1 MHISL
6 GFSRNDIDRL
16 INPVLPYVV
25 SHESRDDLFARACWA
40 TITEP
45 GDRIA
50 GALIRELGA
59 AQALSFVMAGHSSKK
74 ILMRFTDH
82 DDEEFPA
89 QLSQA
94 LRQWTP
100 RLESSVVTTALEHAA
115 GIGSY
120 LVSPQTDMWPV
131 GLSDLDLHQP
141 YVLWVR
147 GHSEHLASFSHSI
160 SIVGARASTGYG
172 EHVTSQIVPELVE
185 NSMAIVSGA
194 AYGIDGMA
202 HRSALA
208 SEGITMAFL
217 AGGIDRFYPSGHD
230 ALLGR
235 LVSHGLVLSELPCGW
250 APTKW
255 RFLLRN
261 RLIAAVSQTT
271 VVVEAGWRSG
281 SLNTANHAATL
292 GRPLG
297 VVPGPIT
304 SASSAGCHRLLREYD
319 ATCVTTAQ
327 EILELVGREIQH
339 KSSQHVN

>member
-1 MHISL
+1 MHAAP
-6 GFSRNDIDRL
+6 GFSRADIDRL
-16 INPVLPYVV
+16 IISVMPYDL
-25 SHESRDDLFARACWA
+25 SEGSRDNLFARACWS

-50 GALIRELGA
+50 GVLIDQLGA
-59 AQALSFVMAGHSSKK
+59 VDALKAVLEELSSRR
-74 ILMRFTDH
+74 ILSMFPNLDDEGFPEQLAEALMR
-82 DDEEFPA
+82 
-89 QLSQA
+89 
-94 LRQWTP
+94 WTP
-100 RLESSVVTTALEHAA
+100 RLQDSAVVKALEHAA
-115 GIGSY
+115 GIGAY
-120 LVSPQTDMWPV
+120 AISPETDMWPA
-131 GLSDLDLHQP
+131 GLSDLERHQP
-141 YVLWVR
+141 NLLWVR
-147 GHSEHLASFSHSI
+147 GHSDHLVSFSHSI

-172 EHVTSQIVPELVE
+172 EHVTSQVVPELVE

-194 AYGIDGMA
+194 AYGIDGTA
-202 HRSALA
+202 HRSAL
-208 SEGITMAFL
+208 SSDGITMAFL

-235 LVSHGLVLSELPCGW
+235 LVSDGLVLSELPCGW

-261 RLIAAVSQTT
+261 RLIAAVSQAT

-281 SLNTANHAATL
+281 SLNTANHAASL

-319 ATCVTTAQ
+319 ATCVTSAR
-327 EILELVGREIQH
+327 EILELVGR
-339 KSSQHVN
+339 

>member
-1 MHISL
+1 MNTTL
-6 GFSRNDIDRL
+6 GFSRSTIDRL
-16 INPVLPYVV
+16 INPVLPYDV
-25 SHESRDDLFARACWA
+25 SQEGRDDFFARACWA
-40 TITEP
+40 TMTEP

-50 GALIRELGA
+50 GVLIRELGA
-59 AQALSFVMAGHSSKK
+59 AHALSVVMEGRSSKK
-74 ILMRFTDH
+74 ILTRFTDQAV
-82 DDEEFPA
+82 EGFAA
-89 QLSQA
+89 QLSEA
-94 LRQWTP
+94 LRQWVP
-100 RLESSVVTTALEHAA
+100 RLEGSAVTTALEHAA
-115 GIGSY
+115 GIGAY

-147 GHSEHLASFSHSI
+147 GHSEHVGSFSHSI

-172 EHVTSQIVPELVE
+172 EHITSQIVPELVE
-185 NSMAIVSGA
+185 NSVAIVSGA

-208 SEGITMAFL
+208 SGGITMAFL
-217 AGGIDRFYPSGHD
+217 AGGVDRFYPSGHD

-261 RLIAAVSQTT
+261 RLIAAVSQAT

-319 ATCVTTAQ
+319 ATCVTTTQ
-327 EILELVGREIQH
+327 EILELVGR
-339 KSSQHVN
+339 

>member
-1 MHISL
+1 MNTTL

-16 INPVLPYVV
+16 INPVLPYDMNQ
-25 SHESRDDLFARACWA
+25 ESRDDLFARACWA

-50 GALIRELGA
+50 GVLIRELGA
-59 AQALSFVMAGHSSKK
+59 SQALSVVMQGRSSKK
-74 ILMRFTDH
+74 ILMRCTDN
-82 DDEEFPA
+82 DDEEFSA
-89 QLSQA
+89 QLSEA

-100 RLESSVVTTALEHAA
+100 RLEGSVVTTALEHAA
-115 GIGSY
+115 GIGAY

-141 YVLWVR
+141 FVLWVR

-185 NSMAIVSGA
+185 NSVAIVSGA

-202 HRSALA
+202 HRSALS

-235 LVSHGLVLSELPCGW
+235 LVSHGMVLSELPCGW

-261 RLIAAVSQTT
+261 RLIAAVSQAT

-327 EILELVGREIQH
+327 EILELVGR
-339 KSSQHVN
+339 

>member
-1 MHISL
+1 MPTTL
-6 GFSRNDIDRL
+6 GFSLSDIDRL
-16 INPVLPYVV
+16 ITPVLPYHVD
-25 SHESRDDLFARACWA
+25 EQSRENVFARACWS

-50 GALIRELGA
+50 GALIDQLGA
-59 AQALSFVMAGHSSKK
+59 ADALKAVLEGLSSRTV
-74 ILMRFTDH
+74 LSTFSNLN
-82 DDEEFPA
+82 DDEFPE
-89 QLSQA
+89 QLSEA
-94 LRQWTP
+94 VMRWTP
-100 RLESSVVTTALEHAA
+100 RVQDSTIVKALEHAA
-115 GIGSY
+115 GIGAY
-120 LVSPQTDMWPV
+120 VVSPETDMWPA
-131 GLSDLDLHQP
+131 GFSDLEFHQP
-141 YVLWVR
+141 YLLWLR
-147 GHSEHLASFSHSI
+147 GHSEHFDSFSRSI

-172 EHVTSQIVPELVE
+172 EHVTAQIVPELVE
-185 NSMAIVSGA
+185 NSIAIVSGA

-208 SEGITMAFL
+208 CDGITMAFL

-235 LVSHGLVLSELPCGW
+235 LVSDGLVLSELPCGW

-261 RLIAAVSQTT
+261 RLIAAVSQAT

-281 SLNTANHAATL
+281 SLNTANHSASL

-304 SASSAGCHRLLREYD
+304 SASSAGCHRLLREYA
-319 ATCVTTAQ
+319 ATCVTSAE
-327 EILELVGREIQH
+327 EILELVGR
-339 KSSQHVN
+339 

>member
-1 MHISL
+1 MPFMLATL
-6 GFSRNDIDRL
+6 GFSRSDIDRL
-16 INPVLPYVV
+16 IIPVIPHDLGDQ
-25 SHESRDDLFARACWA
+25 SRDVLFARACWS

-50 GALIRELGA
+50 GVLIEQLGA
-59 AQALSFVMAGHSSKK
+59 VDALKAVLEGLTSIK
-74 ILMRFTDH
+74 ILSRFSGYH
-82 DDEEFPA
+82 DDEFPA
-89 QLSQA
+89 QLAEA
-94 LRQWTP
+94 LMRWTP
-100 RLESSVVTTALEHAA
+100 RLQDSAVVKALEHAA
-115 GIGSY
+115 GIGAY
-120 LVSPQTDMWPV
+120 VVSPETDMWPS
-131 GLSDLDLHQP
+131 GLNDLEYHKP
-141 YVLWVR
+141 YLLWVR
-147 GHSEHLASFSHSI
+147 GHSDHLASFSRSI

-172 EHVTSQIVPELVE
+172 EHVTAQIVPELVD

-261 RLIAAVSQTT
+261 RLIASVSQATI
-271 VVVEAGWRSG
+271 VVEAGWRSG
-281 SLNTANHAATL
+281 SLNTANHAASL

-304 SASSAGCHRLLREYD
+304 SASSAGCHRLLREYA

-327 EILELVGREIQH
+327 EVLELVGR
-339 KSSQHVN
+339 

>member
-1 MHISL
+1 MNISL
-6 GFSRNDIDRL
+6 SFSRSTIDQL
-16 INPVLPYVV
+16 INPVLPYDV
-25 SHESRDDLFARACWA
+25 SQEGRDDLFARACWA

-50 GALIRELGA
+50 GVLIRELGA
-59 AQALSFVMAGHSSKK
+59 AQALSAVMEKHSSQK
-74 ILMRFTDH
+74 IFSRFAGQA
-82 DDEEFPA
+82 DEEYEA
-89 QLSQA
+89 QLSES
-94 LRQWTP
+94 LRQWFS
-100 RLESSVVTTALEHAA
+100 RLEGSVVTTALEHAA
-115 GIGSY
+115 GIGAY
-120 LVSPQTDMWPV
+120 LVSPQTDVWPI

-141 YVLWVR
+141 FVLWVR
-147 GHSEHLASFSHSI
+147 GHSEHMASFSQSI

-172 EHVTSQIVPELVE
+172 EHVASQIVPELVE
-185 NSMAIVSGA
+185 NSVAIVSGA

-261 RLIAAVSQTT
+261 RLIAAVSQAT
-271 VVVEAGWRSG
+271 VVLEAGWRSG

-319 ATCVTTAQ
+319 ATCVTSAQ
-327 EILELVGREIQH
+327 EILELVGR
-339 KSSQHVN
+339 